1 LPEGF
6 AGFLQTSGYAVYQR
20 MATSGP
26 DIRLIGCFDHAR
38 LKLDEVLKAQGNQ
51 AKRGKSLVR

>member
-1 LPEGF
+1 
-6 AGFLQTSGYAVYQR
+6 